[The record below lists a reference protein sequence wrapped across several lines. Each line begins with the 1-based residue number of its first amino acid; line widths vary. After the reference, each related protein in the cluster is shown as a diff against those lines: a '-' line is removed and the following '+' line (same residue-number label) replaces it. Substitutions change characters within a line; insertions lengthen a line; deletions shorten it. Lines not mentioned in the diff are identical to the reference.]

1 MSEKYSTFVGGRET
15 HHGMRSIAEHI
26 CQKACRVVCVL
37 GLLYVM
43 MCTFTSCH
51 WHEAK
56 EVIAV
61 ADSLDQTE
69 HVIYDDTAAL
79 GRTIRSLDNP
89 FGRVL
94 MSNTLGKAYYY
105 MGRNL
110 SFSDRIAEAAECYIE
125 ADRLQIDDPIY
136 RGRINSNMAYI
147 CAQNNN
153 DSLALIFY
161 ERASENFKESSN
173 DWYYAQS
180 LLNMICHHILLHQF
194 IQTDSLL
201 QIAQSYPLD
210 SAYQARYYETKGLYF
225 YEMQQYDSALVHFNR
240 GLEYWQSETEKC
252 FSYLKIMQS
261 YYFRAKDINEA
272 IPYAKLI
279 VEHSVNP
286 NYLSNAYYCLM
297 QDAKEKDNTQLLS
310 KYSHARTDA
319 LKLLRDN
326 TNKYAEVIPK
336 LSEYLCNPFP
346 LRWIRITLFSF
357 VALCIVLILSIFAYR
372 KYAIT
377 RMQVSDEQIV
387 SLSTRV
393 QEHQEKLER
402 QSKLH
407 YYDKHLDK
415 IRRKYPKP
423 LNRWNEYTELKKD
436 IQPYLHNWFICLEEL
451 DLTNREKVFCVISF
465 IYPQMAT
472 EDLANYLCITKEA
485 LPVRKNRIAKKLG
498 ITSVELG
505 VFLQKLAN
513 RE

>member
-56 EVIAV
+56 EVVAV

-436 IQPYLHNWFICLEEL
+436 IQPYLHNWFMCLEEL
-451 DLTNREKVFCVISF
+451 NLTNREKVFCVVSF

>member
-1 MSEKYSTFVGGRET
+1 MKKFSVHMFQQAYRMFCVVGVL
-15 HHGMRSIAEHI
+15 
-26 CQKACRVVCVL
+26 CVVML
-37 GLLYVM
+37 GLCS
-43 MCTFTSCH
+43 CT

-69 HVIYDDTAAL
+69 YVIYDDTAAL

-89 FGRVL
+89 LGRLL

-110 SFSDRIAEAAECYIE
+110 EDNYQQIAAAAECYIE

-136 RGRINSNMAYI
+136 RGRVNSCMGNI
-147 CAQNNN
+147 CAQNNGN

-161 ERASENFKESSN
+161 ERASEYFYESS
-173 DWYYAQS
+173 DKWYYVQ
-180 LLNMICHHILLHQF
+180 ILLDRSEFNIYLHNYDVA
-194 IQTDSLL
+194 DSLL
-201 QIAQSYPLD
+201 RIARSYQVD
-210 SAYQARYYETKGLYF
+210 SAYRARYYETKGLYF
-225 YEMQQYDSALVHFNR
+225 YEMQQYDSALVFFNQ
-240 GLEYWQSETEKC
+240 GLNYWQSETEKC

-261 YYFRAKDINEA
+261 YYFGAKDINEA

-297 QDAKEKDNTQLLS
+297 QDAKEKYDTQLLS
-310 KYSHARTDA
+310 IYSHARTDA

-423 LNRWNEYTELKKD
+423 LNRWNEYAELKKD
-436 IQPYLHNWFICLEEL
+436 IQPYLHNWFMCLEKL

-465 IYPQMAT
+465 IYPQMPT